1 MNEIQYINWWIGENR
16 TRESKDLSIGGVT
29 VRVNKDVFSPD
40 PEMTN
45 SSLVLL
51 KNLPDL
57 EGKSVLDIGTGCGI
71 LAVYAAM
78 NGASRVTAV
87 DIDPNAVANTT
98 ENVERLGLQNIIE
111 VKRANLFDGLTN
123 RYDLI
128 VANLPILGAV
138 WLDLTG
144 PLSKVYE
151 RFLNEYDRYLEHPSG
166 RVLMGFASFGDL
178 DTILGIIQAAPYL
191 VSKHSEKKFGV
202 DWDVFE
208 FGAFPERSQPL

>member
-16 TRESKDLSIGGVT
+16 TRESKDLNIGGVT

-51 KNLPDL
+51 KCLPDL

-151 RFLNEYDRYLEHPSG
+151 RFLNEYDRYLKHPNG